1 MWIGL
6 WIVSKV
12 FKVLLD
18 KAICES
24 SCNVFIDNIYVVNIN
39 FITILVKI

>member
-6 WIVSKV
+6 WVVSKV

-18 KAICES
+18 KAFCES
-24 SCNVFIDNIYVVNIN
+24 SYNVFIDNIYVVNIN
-39 FITILVKI
+39 CITILVKM